1 MVAAASELLLV
12 ATCCR
17 DLTVF
22 INSFISAHEGV
33 SVGATDSSNRRS
45 VSRTKSLSTDVSLSL
60 VVPKS
65 NGSTTDTIELS
76 TSWKYTNTHPS
87 EQSAICNAQQ
97 CMYTQAEKD
106 NLPGYF

>member
-1 MVAAASELLLV
+1 MLSVTCAMVAAASELLLV
-12 ATCCR
+12 VICCR

-33 SVGATDSSNRRS
+33 SVGATDSSNRRN
-45 VSRTKSLSTDVSLSL
+45 VSRTKSLSTDSLSL

-76 TSWKYTNTHPS
+76 TS
-87 EQSAICNAQQ
+87 
-97 CMYTQAEKD
+97 
-106 NLPGYF
+106 